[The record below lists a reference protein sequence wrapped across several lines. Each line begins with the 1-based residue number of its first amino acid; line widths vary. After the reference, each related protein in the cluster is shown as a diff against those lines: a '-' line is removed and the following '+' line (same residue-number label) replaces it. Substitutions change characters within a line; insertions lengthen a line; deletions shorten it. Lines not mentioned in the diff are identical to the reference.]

1 MKTGSAQAEQSNTG
15 RRMRLP
21 HPGPIAAVLAEEMF
35 PRGDI
40 TVQRTPARPSSAPP
54 PTAGVPSGA
63 TRRAKTVY
71 PERPQAGFCLCQ
83 VSPTPTRDD
92 KRRLN
97 GL

>member
-40 TVQRTPARPSSAPP
+40 TVERCWAALERQLRASPR
-54 PTAGVPSGA
+54 G
-63 TRRAKTVY
+63 RRAGRRRSIRSAHRLASASVRY
-71 PERPQAGFCLCQ
+71 HR
-83 VSPTPTRDD
+83 
-92 KRRLN
+92 RRL
-97 GL
+97 GMTSAG